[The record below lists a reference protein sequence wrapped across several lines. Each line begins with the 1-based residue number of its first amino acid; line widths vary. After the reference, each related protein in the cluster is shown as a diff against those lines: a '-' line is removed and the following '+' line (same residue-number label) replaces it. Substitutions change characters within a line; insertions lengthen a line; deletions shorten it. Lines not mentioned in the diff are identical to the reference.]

1 MDAISL
7 VMKFGVC
14 IPNYGEMCSV
24 EALRASTIEAE
35 KLGYDSVWTTDHLLM
50 PVHSGTPYEKIF
62 ESVTTLAYLSSFTN
76 RVKLGISSL
85 VMGLRNPVVV
95 AKQLA
100 AIDQFS
106 GGRIMLATGAGWFE
120 QEFAHTG
127 TNFHD
132 RGRRLNE
139 SIKLIRLLWNGG
151 EGLSFE
157 GKALRHRV
165 VDAVFDPKPV
175 QSRLTIFIA
184 GNSKAAMQRA
194 VKFGD
199 GWHPNAYPLDVF
211 EKHIAEF
218 RALPG
223 AKDKEVCVRI
233 ALNTK
238 AERSDYVSPQ
248 GERRLILSGN
258 LQENR
263 VILQKL
269 EKMGVGYAILAT
281 NFDGNRPLKE
291 QLESMKIFAEEFI
304 HKPA

>member
-1 MDAISL
+1 VDATSFE
-7 VMKFGVC
+7 MKFGVC
-14 IPNYGEMCSV
+14 IPNYGKMCSV
-24 EALRASTIEAE
+24 EALRTSATEAE

-50 PVHSGTPYEKIF
+50 PLGSGTPYERIF
-62 ESVTTLAYLSSFTN
+62 DSIAALAYLAPLTN
-76 RVKLGISSL
+76 HVKLGISSL

-106 GGRIMLATGAGWFE
+106 GGRVLLATGAGWYE
-120 QEFAHTG
+120 QEFSHLG

-132 RGRRLNE
+132 RGKRLDE
-139 SIKLIRLLWNGG
+139 SIKLVRFLWRGG

-157 GKALRHRV
+157 GKTLTHRV
-165 VDAVFDPKPV
+165 VNAVFEPKPV
-175 QSRLTIFIA
+175 QNRLTIFIA
-184 GNSKAAMQRA
+184 GNSKAAMRRA
-194 VKFGD
+194 AKFGD

-211 EKHIAEF
+211 EDHVKQF
-218 RALPG
+218 RALPE
-223 AKDKEVCVRI
+223 AKDKEICVRI

-238 AERSDYVSPQ
+238 AEHSDYMSPQ

-263 VILQKL
+263 VVLQKL

-281 NFDGNRPLKE
+281 NFDGNLPLKD
-291 QLESMKIFAEEFI
+291 QLESLKVFAEEFI
-304 HKPA
+304 HKPV